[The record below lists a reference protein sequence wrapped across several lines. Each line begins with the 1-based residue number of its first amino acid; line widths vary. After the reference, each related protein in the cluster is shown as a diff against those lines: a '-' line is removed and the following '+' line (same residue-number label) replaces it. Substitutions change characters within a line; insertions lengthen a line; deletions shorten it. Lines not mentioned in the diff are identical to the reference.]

1 MICIGKTKCTSEKG
15 LLNSI
20 LMQTFSFVLAKKHA
34 HSSREW
40 KHLFWLKKHAHSSR
54 EWKHPIHHQY
64 LLLDTLL
71 DTLLDKSST
80 LANNKLLL
88 LRMLAVLMLALR
100 VKTRLRKPSL
110 RWRTNARNVSSCFL
124 DFLYLNWNY
133 QRLSWWTGNSRLSES
148 FTSAAPQF
156 LSKLLLLL
164 YYSLSW
170 ITYSNRKWR
179 TYVLGY
185 NLCFFSLEL
194 WSLKKKKKVFITA
207 ADRDFNRRKL
217 CIFAQQNNQSYEHYI
232 HFI

>member
-1 MICIGKTKCTSEKG
+1 
-15 LLNSI
+15 
-20 LMQTFSFVLAKKHA
+20 MQTFSFVLAKKHA

-194 WSLKKKKKVFITA
+194 WSLKKKKKSSLLPPTVTLIEESFVFLHNKTINHMNIIFISFKTI
-207 ADRDFNRRKL
+207 NRPSNSCRYWK
-217 CIFAQQNNQSYEHYI
+217 CNAC
-232 HFI
+232 